1 MEYVLLLAAFVLAG
15 VICRMLW
22 LWKFMPRSGKV
33 TRGSAKR
40 ATQLR
45 QSISEIESRKL
56 LERKIALADL
66 MKHIPVIGLS
76 EDKRAEIKRLIT
88 AVDKRVEGDRL
99 VLVEEIYAKQLQIAG
114 AVVGLSIL
122 GMIVTPMAI
131 FGIALTPIVMNFAI
145 NDLKEEQHQTSMA
158 ISSQFFEFFKTYYVQ
173 FRRPDA
179 TNTLSSVIEGFMP
192 RANPEFR
199 RVLSRLLSDLE
210 SGEDYAL
217 RQFDNRFS
225 DNIKVHKFCSI
236 VRARSKGDI
245 GSYDSM
251 RSFFE
256 ELEEQRDNYY
266 DEELARRTATIGR
279 VVMIYLVTV
288 FSLIMI
294 VQIIGMTRS

>member
-1 MEYVLLLAAFVLAG
+1 MEYILLLAAFALTLAIFR
-15 VICRMLW
+15 VIWVWM
-22 LWKFMPRSGKV
+22 FMPRSGKIV
-33 TRGSAKR
+33 KGSTKR
-40 ATQLR
+40 TAQLKK
-45 QSISEIESRKL
+45 SLSEIESRKVL
-56 LERKIALADL
+56 HRKMAIADM
-66 MKHIPVIGLS
+66 MKYVPIIGLS
-76 EDKRAEIKRLIT
+76 EDKRSEIKRLIL

-99 VLVEEIYAKQLQIAG
+99 LLVEEVYADQLKMAGITIA
-114 AVVGLSIL
+114 LSIL
-122 GMIVTPMAI
+122 GMVITP
-131 FGIALTPIVMNFAI
+131 FTLCGLALIPMVMSFAV
-145 NDLKEEQHQTSMA
+145 NDLKDEQHKTSVA

-179 TNTLSSVIEGFMP
+179 TNTLAHVVEAFLP
-192 RANPEFR
+192 RATPQFR

-245 GSYDSM
+245 GAYDSM

-266 DEELARRTATIGR
+266 DEELAKRSATIGR
-279 VVMIYLVTV
+279 VVMVYLVTV
-288 FSLIMI
+288 FSIIMT
-294 VQIIGMTRS
+294 VQIIGMITG